1 MGNIPFYVY
10 ATFGL
15 TLFVTLFLFYKAT
28 PKSKGFVILLSVWLL
43 TQSVLGLLGFY
54 TITNT
59 MPPRFQLLLL
69 PPLVFTI
76 VQFST
81 KKGRAF
87 IDSLDLKFLTIMH
100 IVRIPVEIVLYLLF
114 LGKAIPE
121 LMTFEGRNF
130 DILVGITAPI
140 IYYFVF
146 VRQKWGKPALIT
158 WNMLSLGFLLNII
171 VNGMLSAPTPF
182 QQFGFEQP
190 NIAVLYFP
198 FMFLPACIVPLALFS
213 HLSSIRQLLLTKPFT
228 NKKYINEK

>member
-1 MGNIPFYVY
+1 MDNISFYVY
-10 ATFGL
+10 AVFML

-28 PKSKGFVILLSVWLL
+28 PKSKGFILLLSIWL
-43 TQSVLGLLGFY
+43 TVQSVIGLLEFY

-81 KKGRAF
+81 KRGRAF
-87 IDSLDLKFLTIMH
+87 IDSLDLKILTIIH
-100 IVRIPVEIVLYLLF
+100 IVRIPVEIILYLLF

-130 DILVGITAPI
+130 DILVGITAPVL
-140 IYYFVF
+140 YYFVF
-146 VRQKWGKPALIT
+146 VKRKWGRSALIA
-158 WNMLSLGFLLNII
+158 WNLLSLGLLLNIV

-190 NIAVLYFP
+190 NIAVLHFP
-198 FMFLPACIVPLALFS
+198 FLFLPACIVPIALFS
-213 HLSSIRQLLLTKPFT
+213 HLSSLRQLIVIKSS
-228 NKKYINEK
+228 NIKIIN

>member
-1 MGNIPFYVY
+1 MGNISLYVY
-10 ATFGL
+10 AIFGL
-15 TLFVTLFLFYKAT
+15 TLFATLFLFYRAT
-28 PKSKGFVILLSVWLL
+28 PKSKGFVILLSAWLL
-43 TQSVLGLLGFY
+43 VQSVIGLLGFY

-81 KKGRAF
+81 KRGRAF
-87 IDSLDLKFLTIMH
+87 IDSLDLKILTIIH
-100 IVRIPVEIVLYLLF
+100 IVRVPVEIILYWLF

-146 VRQKWGKPALIT
+146 VKQKWGKSALII
-158 WNMLSLGFLLNII
+158 WNILSLGLLLNII
-171 VNGMLSAPTPF
+171 INGMLSAPTPF

-190 NIAVLYFP
+190 NIAVLHFP

-213 HLSSIRQLLLTKPFT
+213 HLSSLRQLTITNSFI
-228 NKKYINEK
+228 NKK